1 MNLRDASRE
10 RALLLHYIYV
20 GERVNDIF
28 DTLPDRGEDNNFK
41 AACDAL
47 TAYFTPEK
55 NVSLKYLNFVNYSKL
70 EVKASMNTKHA

>member
-28 DTLPDRGEDNNFK
+28 DTLPDR
-41 AACDAL
+41 
-47 TAYFTPEK
+47 EK
-55 NVSLKYLNFVNYSKL
+55 TTILKLLV
-70 EVKASMNTKHA
+70 MR